1 MTLAVEWSQ
10 GIEDA
15 WADIASFVPKFIGF
29 LAILL
34 IGYFVAK
41 AVAKAIDA
49 VLERTSFDAMVERGG
64 IGKAMEKTKY
74 DPSDILAKLAF
85 WGLFLIVLQ
94 MAFGVFGTNPVSD
107 LIEGVIAYLPKVFA
121 AILIIVIA
129 GALGAAA
136 RELID
141 ATLGGLSFGKALAN
155 IAAVA
160 ITAVGFFMAL
170 NQLQI
175 APAIVNGLFYAVLA
189 VVVGSAVI
197 AIGGSGIQPMR
208 AYWERALTRID
219 AEAPNMKQATDG
231 AAQRI
236 AERAQQRKDQASTIA
251 GQGQQVTAT
260 QATPAAQPGSTSST
274 F

>member
-1 MTLAVEWSQ
+1 M
-10 GIEDA
+10 
-15 WADIASFVPKFIGF
+15 PKFIGF

-41 AVAKAIDA
+41 AVAKAVDA
-49 VLERTSFDAMVERGG
+49 VLERTSFDAVVERGG
-64 IGKAMEKTKY
+64 VGEAMAKTKY

-85 WGLFLIVLQ
+85 WGLFLLVLQ

-129 GALGAAA
+129 AALATAA

-160 ITAVGFFMAL
+160 VTAVGFFMAL

-197 AIGGSGIQPMR
+197 AIGGSGIQPLR

-219 AEAPNMKQATDG
+219 AEAPTVRQATQG
-231 AAQRI
+231 AGQRI
-236 AERAQQRKDQASTIA
+236 AERAQQRQADVSTIA
-251 GQGQQVTAT
+251 GPGQVSG
-260 QATPAAQPGSTSST
+260 TPTTPTVQPGSTSTST
-274 F
+274 SS